1 MVLSKSSAEA
11 TGVVAKGDI
20 LEVVD
25 EKSTQVWKLDCS
37 TTGPSASDLRRHQ
50 TCLALDPPSKITMI
64 IRPNLRSTIPSYAQ
78 QRVSS
83 DGCAWN
89 VVQGVSLPQ
98 LRDMILGK
106 AGSYVILTFLRE
118 KDGEGFRYD
127 IELMR
132 GDPNTVRRNF
142 ACCVIYSNCVLG

>member
-1 MVLSKSSAEA
+1 
-11 TGVVAKGDI
+11 
-20 LEVVD
+20 
-25 EKSTQVWKLDCS
+25 
-37 TTGPSASDLRRHQ
+37 
-50 TCLALDPPSKITMI
+50 
-64 IRPNLRSTIPSYAQ
+64 
-78 QRVSS
+78 
-83 DGCAWN
+83 
-89 VVQGVSLPQ
+89 
-98 LRDMILGK
+98 MILGK